1 MYEIAFFIL
10 IPFIALLYEG
20 LHRKLNARF
29 QNRVGPPIIQPF
41 YDMKKLFHK
50 QTPKTEN
57 DPFFRSAP
65 FLYFVSTYALFLF
78 IPFSLVWFS
87 YDFIF
92 LIYLTILGSS
102 FYVLAGLSS
111 DNPFG
116 IVGSIREMILMIT
129 YEITIAIIIFNFMI
143 KAGALSFSALNG
155 LLLPISAICLLIISL
170 VELHITPF
178 DTAEAPAEIMA
189 GSETEYSGKNLA
201 FFELAKYLKRLFF
214 VFLLPLLVFGKNIY
228 MILLWSIIFL
238 FIYTLAQ
245 TTTSRY
251 RVDQAF
257 KVYFIVMIFALLDF
271 ILIMRGII

>member
-1 MYEIAFFIL
+1 
-10 IPFIALLYEG
+10 
-20 LHRKLNARF
+20 
-29 QNRVGPPIIQPF
+29 
-41 YDMKKLFHK
+41 
-50 QTPKTEN
+50 
-57 DPFFRSAP
+57 
-65 FLYFVSTYALFLF
+65 
-78 IPFSLVWFS
+78 
-87 YDFIF
+87 
-92 LIYLTILGSS
+92 
-102 FYVLAGLSS
+102 
-111 DNPFG
+111 
-116 IVGSIREMILMIT
+116 
-129 YEITIAIIIFNFMI
+129 
-143 KAGALSFSALNG
+143 
-155 LLLPISAICLLIISL
+155 
-170 VELHITPF
+170 
-178 DTAEAPAEIMA
+178 MA